1 MFHHKHKYKHIHIKI
16 WKHKHIKI
24 NINICFINIQIMY
37 WGNQG
42 SIKKTREAI
51 TPVIDTMKLCDSK
64 YSFERSQG
72 QCKKWCRIGRKRR
85 KYYDIESKDKIE
97 TLRTMF
103 RMAPEYL
110 MFYCFSLD
118 FFFFLVL
125 WCFKVNC
132 NIN

>member
-72 QCKKWCRIGRKRR
+72 QCKKWCRIGRKGRQC
-85 KYYDIESKDKIE
+85 YGIESTEGTEI
-97 TLRTMF
+97 LRTMF
-103 RMAPEYL
+103 RMAPECL
-110 MFYCFSLD
+110 MFYCFSLV
-118 FFFFLVL
+118 FFHVFVD
-125 WCFKVNC
+125 FKVNC
-132 NIN
+132 NVN